1 MRKAGKS
8 RTVAIVVVFLVV
20 LVVLVPIVAGF
31 LNDPT
36 PAPTGGVNTPGV
48 AIRLIR
54 PFHPMSSKRSRRSPA
69 ARPPSATATLIPKQR
84 RRSGAW
90 TAGKG
95 CSAVTSRDLRISK
108 GWIEAWAAEYGDY
121 DSSRVEDLFGKA
133 RPTYEDIE
141 RVYRWKSAR
150 SVGHFLTNDSE
161 HVVSTVR
168 AALRAKD
175 DAAALARVEGLS
187 GVKARTGSALLAI
200 FRPERYTVMDW
211 RARQT
216 LEAFGY
222 LQDLRRASWTN
233 VWPGYMSLCR
243 DIASRT
249 GVSLRDLDRA
259 LWGAQ
264 GSTDRPRH

>member
-1 MRKAGKS
+1 
-8 RTVAIVVVFLVV
+8 
-20 LVVLVPIVAGF
+20 
-31 LNDPT
+31 
-36 PAPTGGVNTPGV
+36 
-48 AIRLIR
+48 
-54 PFHPMSSKRSRRSPA
+54 
-69 ARPPSATATLIPKQR
+69 
-84 RRSGAW
+84 
-90 TAGKG
+90 
-95 CSAVTSRDLRISK
+95 VTSRNPRISR

-133 RPTYEDIE
+133 KPTYDDIE

-150 SVGHFLTNDSE
+150 SVGHFLTNDPE
-161 HVVSTVR
+161 RVVSAVR
-168 AALRAKD
+168 SALRAKD
-175 DAAALARVEGLS
+175 DAAALARVETLN

-216 LEAFGY
+216 LEAFGH
-222 LQDLRRASWTN
+222 LRDLPEASWTD

-264 GSTDRPRH
+264 GSIDRPRR

>member
-1 MRKAGKS
+1 MTS
-8 RTVAIVVVFLVV
+8 
-20 LVVLVPIVAGF
+20 
-31 LNDPT
+31 
-36 PAPTGGVNTPGV
+36 
-48 AIRLIR
+48 
-54 PFHPMSSKRSRRSPA
+54 RSP
-69 ARPPSATATLIPKQR
+69 
-84 RRSGAW
+84 
-90 TAGKG
+90 
-95 CSAVTSRDLRISK
+95 RISK

-133 RPTYEDIE
+133 RPNYDDIE
-141 RVYRWKSAR
+141 LVYRWKSAR
-150 SVGHFLTNDSE
+150 SVGHFLTNDPE

-168 AALRAKD
+168 SALRAKD
-175 DAAALARVEGLS
+175 DAAALARVETLS

-200 FRPERYTVMDW
+200 FRPDRYTVMDW

-233 VWPGYMSLCR
+233 VWPDYMSLCR

-259 LWGAQ
+259 LWSAQ
-264 GSTDRPRH
+264 GSTHRP